1 MRERGG
7 NTKTLSVCIWAINS
21 HQIFSTFSYEGF
33 MAERS
38 RYRIVDEAQ
47 VEIEGVSCV
56 NLRINTNGKSE
67 HFDVI
72 QWDANEA
79 ALEMSRND
87 IIWDFI
93 CVEERKTTKINIFN
107 SLWRRTRSKKKTCFS
122 LLHEADREVCKFF
135 VKFSHLFFLFIMI
148 LT

>member
-1 MRERGG
+1 
-7 NTKTLSVCIWAINS
+7 
-21 HQIFSTFSYEGF
+21 

-56 NLRINTNGKSE
+56 DLRINTNGKSE

-93 CVEERKTTKINIFN
+93 CVEERKTTK
-107 SLWRRTRSKKKTCFS
+107 STTSSTLYGDELDQRKKTCFS
-122 LLHEADREVCKFF
+122 LLHFADREVCNFF
-135 VKFSHLFFLFIMI
+135 VKFSHLFFFIIMR